1 MMMSDGKSHPP
12 HITDTLPTIKKIK
25 EEHRMNKQPKPDSKK
40 YTDLISEIQKGQ
52 IKIPKFQRDF
62 VWSIEKTAK
71 LLDSILK
78 GYPIGTF
85 ILWETNERLND
96 IKNIGNLV
104 LPPVPD
110 DIKVQYVLDG
120 QQRITSLY
128 AAFLGASIQKE
139 GEKKITN
146 YSSIYVD
153 LEGDIDNNDEQII
166 VSEMPET
173 KNISLKDLLNSKYS
187 DLRENFSNDDIDKIQ
202 EYKETFT
209 SYDFSTVVLRKEDI
223 DSAIEVFTR
232 INTGGQ
238 TLTLFEIM
246 SAKTYD
252 EEQNFDM
259 QDRFQKL
266 LKELENSSKYNTI
279 SSTVILNVLG
289 LILSKNKECKRKVV
303 LQLNKQRIIDVW
315 DDVISALKDSIDYF
329 RSVYRIPVS
338 ALLPYDALLV
348 PFSYFF
354 YHQKENPKGN
364 QIKYLE
370 EFFWRLSLSYR
381 YSSSTESKLAQDIK
395 RIDQI
400 LNGER
405 PNYDDIK
412 VSLNT
417 PKDLIDTGFSAGSSY
432 CKAVLCLLAY
442 YEPKDFQN
450 NGKVILDN
458 SWLKMANSRNYHH
471 FFPKSYLKKRG
482 ISNEN
487 SIVNITLVGADLNKR
502 KIRAKAPSIY
512 IQDFMDENDG
522 LQKSIKS
529 HLINSID
536 DFGIHSDDYAV
547 FLDKRSTAIFNALR
561 NRIDLKNDDLNVDT
575 ELKKLIIRDEDEKLE
590 MKSTLRYDLREGKV
604 NKKLEYVI
612 AKTISAFL
620 NSEGGVLI
628 IGVDDSKNVLG
639 LDKDID
645 TLSKKDID
653 GFELHLRN
661 IIKKHL
667 GSSFEKYLK
676 VTFPS
681 IDEMTICKIQ
691 VLQSGKPVF
700 ATHEGKDSF
709 YVRIGNSSIPKN
721 REEQSEYIK
730 LHWK

>member
-1 MMMSDGKSHPP
+1 
-12 HITDTLPTIKKIK
+12 
-25 EEHRMNKQPKPDSKK
+25 MNKQPKPDSKK

-62 VWSIEKTAK
+62 VWSIDKTAK

-146 YSSIYVD
+146 YGSIFVD

-166 VSEMPET
+166 VSEQPET

-187 DLRENFSNDDIDKIQ
+187 DLRENYSNEDIDKIQ

-252 EEQNFDM
+252 EEQKFDM

-266 LKELENSSKYNTI
+266 LKQLEVSKYETI

-303 LQLNKQRIIDVW
+303 LQLDKQSIIDIW
-315 DDVISALKDSIDYF
+315 DDVISSLKESIDYF

-338 ALLPYDALLV
+338 TLLPYDALLV

-354 YHQKENPKGN
+354 YYHKEKPKGE

-370 EFFWRLSLSYR
+370 EFFWRISLSYR

-405 PNYDDIK
+405 PNYDELK
-412 VSLNT
+412 VFLSS
-417 PKDLIDTGFSAGSSY
+417 PRDLIDTNFSAGNSY

-442 YEPKDFQN
+442 SEPKDFQD

-458 SWLKMANSRNYHH
+458 SWLKMANSKNYHH
-471 FFPKSYLKKRG
+471 FFPKSYLKKQG
-482 ISNEN
+482 IGNEN

-512 IQDFMDENDG
+512 IQDFLDENAE
-522 LQKSIKS
+522 LHKSIKS
-529 HLINSID
+529 HLIDNID
-536 DFGIHSDDYAV
+536 DFGIHSDDYSV
-547 FLDKRSTAIFNALR
+547 FLEKRATSIYNALK
-561 NRIDLKNDDLNVDT
+561 NRIEFTSTEKIEDT
-575 ELKKLIIRDEDEKLE
+575 ELKELILIGENEKLE
-590 MKSTLRYDLREGKV
+590 MKSTLRYDLRQNIV
-604 NKKLEYVI
+604 NKNLEYVI
-612 AKTISAFL
+612 AKTVSAFL
-620 NSEGGVLI
+620 NSEGGILI
-628 IGVDDSKNVLG
+628 IGVDDNGNALG
-639 LDKDID
+639 LEKDIE
-645 TLSKKDID
+645 TFSKKDVD

-667 GSSFEKYLK
+667 GSNFEKHLK
-676 VTFPS
+676 ITFPI
-681 IDEMTICKIQ
+681 IDEKTICKVKI
-691 VLQSGKPVF
+691 LKSGKPVF
-700 ATHEGKDSF
+700 ANFEGKDSF
-709 YVRIGNSSIPKN
+709 YVRNGNSSIPKN
-721 REEQSEYIK
+721 REEQSEYEK

>member
-1 MMMSDGKSHPP
+1 
-12 HITDTLPTIKKIK
+12 
-25 EEHRMNKQPKPDSKK
+25 MNKQPKPDSKK

-62 VWSIEKTAK
+62 VWSIDKTAK

-146 YSSIYVD
+146 YGSIFVD

-166 VSEMPET
+166 VSEQPET

-187 DLRENFSNDDIDKIQ
+187 DLREKYSNEDIDKIQ

-252 EEQNFDM
+252 EEQKFDM

-266 LKELENSSKYNTI
+266 LKQLEVSKYETI

-303 LQLNKQRIIDVW
+303 LQLDKQSIIDIW
-315 DDVISALKDSIDYF
+315 DDVISSLKESIDYF

-338 ALLPYDALLV
+338 TLLPYDALLV

-354 YHQKENPKGN
+354 YYQKEKPKGE

-370 EFFWRLSLSYR
+370 EFFWRISLSYR

-405 PNYDDIK
+405 PNYDELK
-412 VSLNT
+412 VFLSS
-417 PKDLIDTGFSAGSSY
+417 PRDLIDTNFSAGNSY

-442 YEPKDFQN
+442 SEPKDFQD

-458 SWLKMANSRNYHH
+458 SWLKMANSKNYHH
-471 FFPKSYLKKRG
+471 FFPKSYLRKQG
-482 ISNEN
+482 IGNEN

-512 IQDFMDENDG
+512 IQDFLDENAE
-522 LQKSIKS
+522 LHKSIKS
-529 HLINSID
+529 HLIDNID
-536 DFGIHSDDYAV
+536 DFGIHSDDYSV
-547 FLDKRSTAIFNALR
+547 FLEKRATSIYNALK
-561 NRIDLKNDDLNVDT
+561 NRIEFTNTDKIEDT
-575 ELKKLIIRDEDEKLE
+575 ELKELILIGENEKLE
-590 MKSTLRYDLREGKV
+590 MKSTLRYDLRQNIV
-604 NKKLEYVI
+604 NKNLEYVI
-612 AKTISAFL
+612 AKTVSAFL
-620 NSEGGVLI
+620 NSEGGILI
-628 IGVDDSKNVLG
+628 IGVDDNGNALG
-639 LDKDID
+639 LEKDIE
-645 TLSKKDID
+645 TFSKKDVD

-667 GSSFEKYLK
+667 GSNFEKHLK
-676 VTFPS
+676 ISFPT
-681 IDEMTICKIQ
+681 IDEKTICKVKI
-691 VLQSGKPVF
+691 LKSGKPVF
-700 ATHEGKDSF
+700 ANFEGKDSF
-709 YVRIGNSSIPKN
+709 YVRNGNSSIPKN
-721 REEQSEYIK
+721 REEQSEYEK

>member
-1 MMMSDGKSHPP
+1 
-12 HITDTLPTIKKIK
+12 
-25 EEHRMNKQPKPDSKK
+25 MNKQPKPDSKK

-62 VWSIEKTAK
+62 VWSIDKTAK

-96 IKNIGNLV
+96 IKNIGNLE
-104 LPPVPD
+104 LPPIPD

-146 YSSIYVD
+146 YGSIFVD
-153 LEGDIDNNDEQII
+153 LEGDINNNDEQII
-166 VSEMPET
+166 LSEESDGT
-173 KNISLKDLLNSKYS
+173 NITLNKLLNSKYS
-187 DLRENFSNDDIDKIQ
+187 ELREAYSNDEIDKIQ
-202 EYKETFT
+202 GYKETFT
-209 SYDFSTVVLRKEDI
+209 TYDFSTVVLRKEDI

-259 QDRFQKL
+259 QDKFQKL
-266 LKELENSSKYNTI
+266 LKKLKDSKYDTI

-289 LILSKNKECKRKVV
+289 LILSKNNECKRKVI
-303 LQLNKQRIIDVW
+303 LQLDKQGIIDIW
-315 DDVISALKDSIDYF
+315 DDMISALKESVDYF

-338 ALLPYDALLV
+338 TLLPYDTLLV

-354 YHQKENPKGN
+354 YYHKEKPKGE

-370 EFFWRLSLSYR
+370 EFFWRISLSFR

-400 LNGER
+400 LKGER

-412 VSLNT
+412 VFLST
-417 PKDLIDTGFSAGSSY
+417 PRDLIDTGFSAGNSF

-442 YEPKDFQN
+442 YEPKDFQD

-471 FFPKSYLKKRG
+471 FFPKSYLRKRG
-482 ISNEN
+482 IGNEN

-502 KIRAKAPSIY
+502 KIGAKAPSIY
-512 IQDFMDENDG
+512 IQEFMDENDG
-522 LQKSIKS
+522 LPKSIKS
-529 HLINSID
+529 HLIDNID
-536 DFGIHSDDYAV
+536 EFGIYSNDYSV
-547 FLDKRSTAIFNALR
+547 FLEKRANAIFKALK
-561 NRIDLKNDDLNVDT
+561 NRIELKNKDVIEDK
-575 ELKKLIIRDEDEKLE
+575 ELKELILIGENEKLE
-590 MKSTLRYDLREGKV
+590 MKSTLRYDLRENIV

-612 AKTISAFL
+612 AKTVSAFL
-620 NSEGGVLI
+620 NSEGGILI
-628 IGVDDSKNVLG
+628 IGVDDNGNALG
-639 LDKDID
+639 LQKDIE
-645 TLSKKDID
+645 TISKKDID

-661 IIKKHL
+661 IINKHL
-667 GSSFEKYLK
+667 GSHFEKYLK
-676 VTFPS
+676 ITFPT
-681 IDEMTICKIQ
+681 IDDKTICKVKI
-691 VLQSGKPVF
+691 LKSGKPVF
-700 ATHEGKDSF
+700 VNSEGRDSF
-709 YVRIGNSSIPKN
+709 YVRNGNSSIPKN
-721 REEQSEYIK
+721 REEQSEYEK
-730 LHWK
+730 LQWK

>member
-1 MMMSDGKSHPP
+1 
-12 HITDTLPTIKKIK
+12 
-25 EEHRMNKQPKPDSKK
+25 MNKQPKPDSKK
-40 YTDLISEIQKGQ
+40 YTDLISEIKKGQ

-62 VWSIEKTAK
+62 VWSIDKTAK

-146 YSSIYVD
+146 YGSIFVD

-166 VSEMPET
+166 VSEEPES

-187 DLRENFSNDDIDKIQ
+187 DLREKYSNDDIDKIQ

-266 LKELENSSKYNTI
+266 LKELEVSKYDTI

-303 LQLNKQRIIDVW
+303 LQLDKQSIIDIW
-315 DDVISALKDSIDYF
+315 DDVISALKESIDYF

-338 ALLPYDALLV
+338 TLLPYDALLV

-354 YHQKENPKGN
+354 YYQKEKPKGE
-364 QIKYLE
+364 QIKFLQ
-370 EFFWRLSLSYR
+370 EFFWRISLSFR

-400 LNGER
+400 LNVER
-405 PNYDDIK
+405 PNYDELK
-412 VSLNT
+412 VYLSS
-417 PKDLIDTGFSAGSSY
+417 PRDLIDTNFSAGNSY

-442 YEPKDFQN
+442 SEPKDFQD

-458 SWLKMANSRNYHH
+458 SWLKMANSKNYHH
-471 FFPKSYLKKRG
+471 FFPKSYLRKKG
-482 ISNEN
+482 IGNEN

-512 IQDFMDENDG
+512 IQDFLDENDD
-522 LQKSIKS
+522 LNKSIKS
-529 HLINSID
+529 HLIDNID
-536 DFGIHSDDYAV
+536 DFGIHSDDYSV
-547 FLDKRSTAIFNALR
+547 FLEKRATSIFNALK
-561 NRIDLKNDDLNVDT
+561 NRIELTTTEKVEDT
-575 ELKKLIIRDEDEKLE
+575 ELKELILIGENEKLE
-590 MKSTLRYDLREGKV
+590 MKSTLRYDLRQSIV
-604 NKKLEYVI
+604 NKNLEYVI
-612 AKTISAFL
+612 AKTVSAFL
-620 NSEGGVLI
+620 NSEGGILI
-628 IGVDDSKNVLG
+628 IGVDDEGNALG
-639 LDKDID
+639 LEKDIE
-645 TLSKKDID
+645 TFSKKDID

-667 GSSFEKYLK
+667 GSNFEKHLK
-676 VTFPS
+676 VSFP
-681 IDEMTICKIQ
+681 IVDEKIICKVKI
-691 VLQSGKPVF
+691 LKSGKPVF
-700 ATHEGKDSF
+700 ANFEGKDSF
-709 YVRIGNSSIPKN
+709 YVRNGNSSIPKN
-721 REEQSEYIK
+721 REEQSEYEK